1 MQAAAVTASNLA
13 TWLAAGQLRERKHAH
28 AGRQARVSVSE
39 IGRFAGLGHSAN
51 LSVIRKLSNLPSLA
65 PVEAASR
72 DHALA
77 GRHAWRPQRLGKRK
91 LSLAEPALRAKVP

>member
-39 IGRFAGLGHSAN
+39 IECFAGLEHSVN
-51 LSVIRKLSNLPSLA
+51 LSVIKEDQRSCPALPQ
-65 PVEAASR
+65 
-72 DHALA
+72 
-77 GRHAWRPQRLGKRK
+77 WRPPPATMLSQVTTLG
-91 LSLAEPALRAKVP
+91 ALGAWGTGS